1 MEIRFNETGKSLVA
15 ELDDCRLKFKNF
27 AGAEGMYN
35 NAGER
40 SFQLSLEPEDYEILK
55 EKGFPVK
62 AKQVEDTTY
71 FSMTVKLGWTNRD
84 GSVYG
89 PDIYLDA
96 NGKRTKIGPDEAGRL
111 DKLGLTNVNMDVRLF
126 HWTKGAKEGNSCW
139 LNAMEATSRTTNR
152 FAGRIIDPMDVVDE
166 DPFE

>member
-1 MEIRFNETGKSLVA
+1 MDIRFNETGKTTVA
-15 ELDDCRLKFKNF
+15 ELDNCFLKFKNF

-35 NAGER
+35 NAGDR
-40 SFQLSLEPEDYEILK
+40 SFQLNLTQEEYEILG

-62 AKQVEDTTY
+62 AKEVDGKVY
-71 FSMTVKLGWTNRD
+71 YSMNVKLGWKERD

-96 NGKRTKIGPDEAGRL
+96 NGRRTKIGPDEAGRL
-111 DKLGLTNVNMDVRLF
+111 DKLNLTNVNMDVRIW
-126 HWTKGAKEGNSCW
+126 HWTKGATEGNSCW

-152 FAGRIIDPMDVVDE
+152 FAGRIIDPMDAVDE
-166 DPFE
+166 DPFD